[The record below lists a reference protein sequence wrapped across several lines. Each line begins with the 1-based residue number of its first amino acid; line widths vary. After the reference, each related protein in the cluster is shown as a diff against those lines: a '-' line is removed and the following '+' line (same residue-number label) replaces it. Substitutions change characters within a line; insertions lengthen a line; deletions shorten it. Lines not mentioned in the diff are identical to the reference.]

1 MNQTLLPPVL
11 LFINDS
17 DSVPQLWTAFLDST
31 AQETLIT
38 ESCIQK
44 LGLRRDHEKLP
55 MTGLNMFK
63 ADTTHGKAALNL
75 LSIHTL

>member
-1 MNQTLLPPVL
+1 M
-11 LFINDS
+11 FINDS
-17 DSVPQLWTAFLDST
+17 DNVPQLCRALLDSK
-31 AQETLIT
+31 AQESLIT

-44 LGLRRDHEKLP
+44 LGSRQDHEKLP

-63 ADTTHGKAALNL
+63 ADTTHGEAALNL